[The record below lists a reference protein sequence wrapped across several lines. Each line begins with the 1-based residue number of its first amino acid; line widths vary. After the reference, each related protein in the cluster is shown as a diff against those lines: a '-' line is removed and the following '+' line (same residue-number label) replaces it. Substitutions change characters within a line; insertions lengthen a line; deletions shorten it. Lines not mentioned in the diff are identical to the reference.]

1 MKWLNQDFQVLHFD
15 TQAINK
21 TSSSW
26 GLTRRTGQRY
36 KIDQAVGS
44 LG

>member
-1 MKWLNQDFQVLHFD
+1 MEWLNQDFQGLYFE
-15 TQAINK
+15 TRAINK
-21 TSSSW
+21 KSSSW